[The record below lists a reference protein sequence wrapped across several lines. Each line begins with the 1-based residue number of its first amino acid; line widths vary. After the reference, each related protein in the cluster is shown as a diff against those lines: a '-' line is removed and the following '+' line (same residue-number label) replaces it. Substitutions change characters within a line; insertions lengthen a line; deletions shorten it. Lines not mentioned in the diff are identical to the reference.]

1 MTRWSSSDGPWP
13 RAFTQIGLSPGLHAM
28 AALAL
33 ALTCFLAGAFGLFL
47 ANLDEYLLQR
57 KGHAQFQ
64 IYWKPGSDM
73 AQIHPQ
79 WDAIKA
85 LPGVRE
91 FTGFT
96 PDQALENLKKTLG
109 DGLDLSWLGGTNPL
123 PPTGL
128 ATFQVASEDARPA
141 QLFLE
146 RLKAL
151 PGVDKVRL
159 SPMQLDLAA
168 ALRSLSAHALIPLSV
183 SLSLV
188 IALVAF
194 LAARLCLEGRRAEV
208 EIMRLVGA
216 REWFVRLP
224 WAVSAAMTGLAG
236 AVAGLALLHAVQAG
250 LAEALYAPPL
260 WIKLGPLPVEEAA
273 AMAALALI
281 MSALGGWLAARE

>member
-1 MTRWSSSDGPWP
+1 MLLFGRALA
-13 RAFTQIGLSPGLHAM
+13 RAFAQIRHSPGLHAM
-28 AALAL
+28 SALAL

-64 IYWKPGSDM
+64 IYWKQGSDM
-73 AQIHPQ
+73 TQVHPL
-79 WDAIKA
+79 WDSIKA
-85 LPGVRE
+85 MPGVQE

-96 PDQALENLKKTLG
+96 PDQALENLKNTLG
-109 DGLDLSWLGGTNPL
+109 DGLDLSWLAGTNPL

-128 ATFQVASEDARPA
+128 ATFQVASEDPRPA

-146 RLKAL
+146 RLKAM

-159 SPMQLDLAA
+159 SPMQLDLAS
-168 ALRSLSAHALIPLSV
+168 ALRALSAHALIPLSV

-188 IALVAF
+188 IAVVAY

-216 REWFVRLP
+216 QEWFVRLP
-224 WAVSAAMTGLAG
+224 WAVSAAVTGLAG
-236 AVAGLALLHAVQAG
+236 SLAGLLLLLAVQIG
-250 LAEALYAPPL
+250 LADSLHAPPL
-260 WIKLGPLPVEEAA
+260 WIKLGPLPMEEAA
-273 AMAALALI
+273 AMAVMALI

>member
-1 MTRWSSSDGPWP
+1 MILFGRALA
-13 RAFTQIGLSPGLHAM
+13 RAFAQIRLSPGLHAM
-28 AALAL
+28 SALTL
-33 ALTCFLAGAFGLFL
+33 ALTCFLAGSFGLFL

-64 IYWKPGSDM
+64 IYWKPGADL
-73 AQIHPQ
+73 AQIRPQ
-79 WDAIKA
+79 WDAIRA
-85 LPGVRE
+85 MPGVQE

-96 PDQALENLKKTLG
+96 PDQALENLKKALG
-109 DGLDLSWLGGTNPL
+109 DGLDLSWLGGANPL

-128 ATFQVASEDARPA
+128 ATFQVSSEDARPA

-159 SPMQLDLAA
+159 SPLQLDLAA

-183 SLSLV
+183 SLSLI
-188 IALVAF
+188 IALVAY

-208 EIMRLVGA
+208 DIMRLVGA
-216 REWFVRLP
+216 QEWFVRLP
-224 WAVSAAMTGLAG
+224 WAVSASVTGFAGALAGLAG
-236 AVAGLALLHAVQAG
+236 LHAVQIG
-250 LAEALYAPPL
+250 LAEALYAAPL
-260 WIKLGPLPVEEAA
+260 WIKLGPLPIEEAI
-273 AMAALALI
+273 AMAAMALI

>member
-1 MTRWSSSDGPWP
+1 MILLG
-13 RAFTQIGLSPGLHAM
+13 RAFARAFAQIGHSPGLHAM

-64 IYWKPGSDM
+64 IYWKPGLDM
-73 AQIHPQ
+73 TQIHPQ

-85 LPGVRE
+85 MPGVQE

-96 PDQALENLKKTLG
+96 PDHALENLRKALG

-128 ATFQVASEDARPA
+128 ATFMVSSEDPRPA
-141 QLFLE
+141 QIFLE
-146 RLKAL
+146 SLKAL

-159 SPMQLDLAA
+159 SPMQLDLSA
-168 ALRSLSAHALIPLSV
+168 ALRALSARALIPLSV

-188 IALVAF
+188 IAVVAY

-216 REWFVRLP
+216 QEWFVRLP
-224 WAVSAAMTGLAG
+224 WAVSAAMTGFGGALAG
-236 AVAGLALLHAVQAG
+236 LVFLHMVQLFLAD
-250 LAEALYAPPL
+250 ALYTAPL
-260 WIKLGPLPVEEAA
+260 WIKLGPLPVEEGA
-273 AMAALALI
+273 AMAVMALV